1 VDGKFQ
7 FSQAAVGIAA
17 NVLVSLLIAGLLS
30 WFYLLEWDGAVVYDH
45 NSRIP
50 LYVLAFILITI
61 FSSSFFSFRRS
72 RIIAGMMKKLHAVL
86 DDASR
91 GIFPERDV
99 VFRKNDYY
107 RQLAIPLNACLKRL
121 RAQGDDPSPAMI
133 GELQGLVAAIEGEG
147 MEAPDI
153 ACFVKE
159 MIRRHEGGTDS
170 LSTGSAVQGTG
181 SIA

>member
-1 VDGKFQ
+1 VDKKYQ

-30 WFYLLEWDGAVVYDH
+30 WFYLLEWDGSVVYDH
-45 NSRIP
+45 NNRIP
-50 LYVLAFILITI
+50 LYVLTFILITI

-86 DDASR
+86 DDASQ

-107 RQLAIPLNACLKRL
+107 RQLAIPLNGCLKRL
-121 RAQGDDPSPAMI
+121 RAQGDDPSSAMI
-133 GELQGLVAAIEGEG
+133 GELQRLVAAIEGDG
-147 MEAPDI
+147 MEAAEI

-159 MIRRHEGGTDS
+159 MVCRHQGKADS
-170 LSTGSAVQGTG
+170 LSTGSSVHERGN
-181 SIA
+181 IA